1 MIKAIVYGY
10 DRYDSERLTREN
22 NLKPREVLLINGNMS
37 QRDIQEKIR
46 GYYNDVMQDR
56 IKLINISKKNFR
68 LFVQYFLK
76 YPCHETRHG

>member
-37 QRDIQEKIR
+37 QRDIREKIR
-46 GYYNDVMQDR
+46 GYCNDAMQDR
-56 IKLINISKKNFR
+56 IKLINISKKTFAYLYNTF
-68 LFVQYFLK
+68 
-76 YPCHETRHG
+76 